1 MRIGIAIVL
10 SAMSL
15 HVHAANAPCDASVPI
30 KGCRAEIKL
39 EGNWIVLTSNT
50 QKCSVIE
57 WTLDGSFRQTTVL
70 DGEERIELLTTK
82 PKELTVESCTQVKD
96 LRALRSEDQPV
107 AAHRAPAP
115 TPFAK
120 YCTHPDLTLEESVME
135 RHGYTYCFNQRRL
148 YVWCSDTSGEPVE
161 VPLPAY
167 SSAPGASTRAIQE
180 GMRRMDS
187 LCRK

>member
-1 MRIGIAIVL
+1 MRIGIAVVL

-50 QKCSVIE
+50 PKCSVIE

-82 PKELTVESCTQVKD
+82 PKELTVESCTQVRD
-96 LRALRSEDQPV
+96 LRALKDDSSTAANKSQPTDPIGKCGCRTNNKEDHD
-107 AAHRAPAP
+107 ALDA
-115 TPFAK
+115 
-120 YCTHPDLTLEESVME
+120 YCKSVCDEHYKSLLMQRFCRNNPDS
-135 RHGYTYCFNQRRL
+135 
-148 YVWCSDTSGEPVE
+148 
-161 VPLPAY
+161 
-167 SSAPGASTRAIQE
+167 
-180 GMRRMDS
+180 S
-187 LCRK
+187 LCK